1 MNSSHLLQYYYII
14 LEKYHRCMKDGQ
26 YHDLIKTY
34 PTYISIQ
41 KDKHVIIKIKIIDTM
56 IM

>member
-1 MNSSHLLQYYYII
+1 
-14 LEKYHRCMKDGQ
+14 MKDGQ
-26 YHDLIKTY
+26 YHDLIKAY

-41 KDKHVIIKIKIIDTM
+41 KDKHMINKIKIIDTK